1 MTDAKKPACPTRSCL
16 RERKVTA
23 EGYALL
29 YRLFDGKIREESG
42 EEVPCYSLE
51 IALVGIPSGAR
62 GETCDTVF
70 LEDISRDPDQAMAI
84 AALLAEESVMPCTA
98 LEVMEELFSY
108 GELPEE
114 ILFRKF

>member
-1 MTDAKKPACPTRSCL
+1 
-16 RERKVTA
+16 
-23 EGYALL
+23 
-29 YRLFDGKIREESG
+29 
-42 EEVPCYSLE
+42 
-51 IALVGIPSGAR
+51 
-62 GETCDTVF
+62 
-70 LEDISRDPDQAMAI
+70 MAI